1 MIARIWHGAVPAAKG
16 DEYLDRMR
24 KVALPDYKSTSGNR
38 GAFCL
43 QRVEGDAVHFEM
55 LTFWEDIDAIKRFA
69 GDEFQLAK
77 YYDFDRSFLIEL
89 EPYVR
94 HYTVYDD

>member
-1 MIARIWHGAVPAAKG
+1 MIARIWHGMVPASKG

-24 KVALPDYKSTSGNR
+24 NVALPDYQSTAGNR

-43 QRVEGDAVHFEM
+43 YRVEGDVAHFDL
-55 LTFWEDIDAIKRFA
+55 LTFWEDIEAIKRFA
-69 GDEFQLAK
+69 GHEVRIAK
-77 YYDFDRSFLIEL
+77 YYDFDREFLIEL

-94 HYTVYDD
+94 HYAVYDH

>member
-1 MIARIWHGAVPAAKG
+1 MIARMWHGMVPASKG

-24 KVALPDYKSTSGNR
+24 KVALPDYKSIAGNR

-43 QRVEGDAVHFEM
+43 YRVEGDVAHFDL
-55 LTFWEDIDAIKRFA
+55 LTFWETFEAIKRFA
-69 GDEFQLAK
+69 GEEIRIAK
-77 YYDFDRSFLIEL
+77 YYDFDRDFLMEL

-94 HYTVYDD
+94 HYAVYDE